1 MDHGS
6 GNAMLQQ
13 LQGIFG
19 NYTSFTPKSDRIFN
33 ETTIFLRETSRNCR
47 KAMLPGS
54 LDGVF
59 HDYREVLLQLAHFSR
74 SRMNELNRK
83 HTNTTT
89 MKTKSTK
96 SALSANSTSSNRLSE
111 KRRGLLE
118 SYFSNA
124 LILAALLES
133 AQKGIGR

>member
-1 MDHGS
+1 MNHDR
-6 GNAMLQQ
+6 GNAAQIQ
-13 LQGIFG
+13 LRGFLA
-19 NYTSFTPKSDRIFN
+19 NNTPVTPKSDRIFN
-33 ETTIFLRETSRNCR
+33 ETTIFLGHTSRNCR
-47 KAMLPGS
+47 NPNLPRS
-54 LDGVF
+54 LSGVF
-59 HDYREVLLQLAHFSR
+59 HDFREVFIQLAHFSQPQ
-74 SRMNELNRK
+74 MNEFNRK

-96 SALSANSTSSNRLSE
+96 AALTAHSTSSSRLSE

-133 AQKGIGR
+133 AQKSIGR

>member
-1 MDHGS
+1 
-6 GNAMLQQ
+6 
-13 LQGIFG
+13 
-19 NYTSFTPKSDRIFN
+19 
-33 ETTIFLRETSRNCR
+33 
-47 KAMLPGS
+47 MLPGS

-59 HDYREVLLQLAHFSR
+59 HDYREVLLQLAHFSH
-74 SRMNELNRK
+74 SQMNELNRK

-96 SALSANSTSSNRLSE
+96 STLSANSTSSNRLSE